1 MGTTVTPPVRM
12 VLDCDPGI
20 DDAVAIAWAVA
31 HPAIDLVAVGSV
43 WGNVDLDRT
52 TRNAVQVLDACGAG
66 QVPVARGA
74 AGPRGGGTGPASGHV
89 HGADGLGG
97 LAMSTPGPGPAAT
110 TAAHQLVAQCRAE
123 PGAIHVVALGPLTN
137 LAEALDL
144 EPDLPDLVAGVTL
157 MGGAALVPG
166 NVTPAAEANVFFDPL
181 AARRVLTAPWSVTV
195 APLDATRQVRMDDR
209 HVARLAAADSPIGR
223 LLAGALDH
231 YLGVSAALLGERA
244 GVVHDVLAVAVA
256 AGLVDATDA
265 PTVHAD
271 VETGEGPG
279 RGATIFD
286 LRGHARGAAPDDDAH
301 VRVVLDV
308 ADGFADQVVDT
319 LVGAS

>member
-1 MGTTVTPPVRM
+1 MGTTVTRPVRV

-31 HPAIDLVAVGSV
+31 HPAIELVAVGTV
-43 WGNVDLDRT
+43 WGNVDLART
-52 TRNAVQVLDACGAG
+52 TDNAVQVLDACGAG

-89 HGADGLGG
+89 HGTDGLGG
-97 LAMSTPGPGPAAT
+97 LAMATPGTGPAAT
-110 TAAHQLVAQCRAE
+110 TAARQLVARCRAD
-123 PGAIHVVALGPLTN
+123 PGAIHVVALGPRTN

-181 AARRVLTAPWSVTV
+181 AARRVLAASWEVTETASVV
-195 APLDATRQVRMDDR
+195 
-209 HVARLAAADSPIGR
+209 
-223 LLAGALDH
+223 
-231 YLGVSAALLGERA
+231 
-244 GVVHDVLAVAVA
+244 
-256 AGLVDATDA
+256 
-265 PTVHAD
+265 AD
-271 VETGEGPG
+271 VETGDGPG

-301 VRVVLDV
+301 VRVVLGV

-319 LVGAS
+319 LVGPS